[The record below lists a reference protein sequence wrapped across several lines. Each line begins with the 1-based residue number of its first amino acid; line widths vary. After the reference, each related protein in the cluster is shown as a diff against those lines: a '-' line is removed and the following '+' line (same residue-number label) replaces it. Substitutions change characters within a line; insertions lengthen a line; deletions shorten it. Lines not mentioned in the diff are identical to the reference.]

1 MKIILKIL
9 SLISFCITS
18 ISFAQSIEVESFNQN
33 PLEIS
38 PLLGGDLQVNFKYT
52 SQAGSSGNNLYIGLE
67 ELDANNQYVRTIDGT
82 SLENEPAGT
91 DVQGS
96 VNLFVGTI
104 QPLSAELPAGHYYQ
118 VIARLYTNTWT
129 ELASAGYWNTP
140 QLTTQNTIPYDF
152 NTFPISKGA
161 DISWMTE
168 MEAQDYTWQDNNGN
182 ETELMPLLKDYDLD
196 AVRLRVWVDPDNS
209 PANGWC
215 DIQDMVIK
223 AQLAEAEGLD
233 VMICIHFSDWWADP
247 GQQNKPA
254 GWNSFTVPQ
263 LETAVANHTTAI
275 LNALSAVNITPEWV
289 QIGNE
294 TNDGMLWQTGRAST
308 GGFANYAKFI
318 NAGASAVKAFDNN
331 IKTILHLAS
340 GNEASLYNWNI
351 GGLLNNGFNINNIDI
366 VGMSLYPNEDN
377 WKSLVDDTYNNML
390 NVQNTYNKDVMVV
403 EIGFDNSRPDI
414 TYQFIVY
421 MIEKTRQAQGLG
433 VFYWEPIAYSPFT
446 AYTKGAWDTDG
457 SPSVA
462 MDAFLN
468 SSTLS
473 VEEHL
478 LEDAQQSYTIYPN
491 PMQNELFIQSQNP
504 TPQNLALYDIKGK
517 LLLEIKD
524 HNPTHSID
532 VSVLNT
538 GLYIL
543 KIGEK
548 SFKVLK
554 D

>member
-1 MKIILKIL
+1 MKKTKFLILIILPLL
-9 SLISFCITS
+9 SM
-18 ISFAQSIEVESFNQN
+18 AQSIEVISFNQN
-33 PLEIS
+33 PLEVS
-38 PLLGGDLQVNFKYT
+38 PLLGGDLQVNVEYT
-52 SQAGSSGNNLYIGLE
+52 SQSGSAGNNLYIGLE
-67 ELDANNQYVRTIDGT
+67 ELDVNNQFVRTIDGV
-82 SLENEPAGT
+82 SMENETAGT
-91 DVQGS
+91 DVQLS

-104 QPLSAELPAGHYYQ
+104 QPLSDELPAGHYYQ

-129 ELASAGYWNTP
+129 ELVSADYWDTP
-140 QLTTQNTIPYDF
+140 ILLTENNIPYDF
-152 NTFPISKGA
+152 SSFTISKGA

-168 MEAQDYTWQDNNGN
+168 MEEQGYTWQDNDGN
-182 ETELMPLLKDYDLD
+182 ASELMPLLTSYDMD

-215 DIQDMVIK
+215 DIDDMVTK
-223 AQLAEAEGLD
+223 AQLAEAEGMD

-254 GWNSFTVPQ
+254 AWSSMSVSQ
-263 LETAVANHTTAI
+263 LETAVANHTTDI
-275 LNALSAVNITPEWV
+275 LNALDAVNITPRWV

-294 TNDGMLWQTGRAST
+294 TNDGMLWETGRASA

-318 NAGASAVKAFDNN
+318 NAGASAVKAFDAS

-340 GNEASLYNWNI
+340 GNDTGLYNWNI
-351 GGLLNNGFNINNIDI
+351 GGLLSNGLTFSEIDI

-377 WKSLVDDTYNNML
+377 WISLVDDTYSNML

-421 MIEKTRQAQGLG
+421 MIERTRQAQGLG

-446 AYTKGAWDTDG
+446 SYSKGAWDGDG

-468 SSTLS
+468 TSTLS
-473 VEEHL
+473 TTDFEKPK
-478 LEDAQQSYTIYPN
+478 QNFIIYPN
-491 PMQNELFIQSQNP
+491 PSSDVLHVKSLNTNLHSIEIVDFNGRLIQ
-504 TPQNLALYDIKGK
+504 K
-517 LLLEIKD
+517 LSTESSLK
-524 HNPTHSID
+524 SID
-532 VSVLNT
+532 VS
-538 GLYIL
+538 
-543 KIGEK
+543 
-548 SFKVLK
+548 SFAEGIYFVRINHAKTIK
-554 D
+554 WIKK

>member
-1 MKIILKIL
+1 MKKTKFLILIILPLL
-9 SLISFCITS
+9 SM
-18 ISFAQSIEVESFNQN
+18 AQSIEVISFNQN
-33 PLEIS
+33 PLEVS
-38 PLLGGDLQVNFKYT
+38 PLLGGDLQVNVEYT
-52 SQAGSSGNNLYIGLE
+52 SQSGSAGNNLYIGLE
-67 ELDANNQYVRTIDGT
+67 ELDGNNQFVRTIDGV
-82 SLENEPAGT
+82 SMENETAGT
-91 DVQGS
+91 DVELS

-104 QPLSAELPAGHYYQ
+104 QPLSDELPAGHYYQ

-129 ELASAGYWNTP
+129 ELVSAGYWDTP
-140 QLTTQNTIPYDF
+140 ILLTENNIPYDF
-152 NTFPISKGA
+152 TSVPISKGA

-168 MEAQDYTWQDNNGN
+168 MESQGYTWQDNDGN
-182 ETELMPLLKDYDLD
+182 TSELMPLLTSYDMD

-215 DIQDMVIK
+215 DIEDMVTK
-223 AQLAEAEGLD
+223 AQLAEAEGMD

-254 GWNSFTVPQ
+254 AWSSMSVSQ
-263 LETAVANHTTAI
+263 LETAVANHTTDI
-275 LNALSAVNITPEWV
+275 LNALDAVDITPRWV

-294 TNDGMLWQTGRAST
+294 TNDGMLWETGRASA

-318 NAGASAVKAFDNN
+318 NAGASAVKAFDAS

-340 GNEASLYNWNI
+340 GNDTGLYNWNI
-351 GGLLNNGFNINNIDI
+351 GGLLSNGLTFSEIDI

-377 WKSLVDDTYNNML
+377 WISLVDDTYSNML

-421 MIEKTRQAQGLG
+421 MIERTRQAQGLG

-446 AYTKGAWDTDG
+446 SYSKGAWDGDG

-468 SSTLS
+468 TSTLS
-473 VEEHL
+473 TTDFEKPK
-478 LEDAQQSYTIYPN
+478 QNFIIYPN
-491 PMQNELFIQSQNP
+491 PSSDVLHVKSLNTNLHSIEIVDFNGRLIQ
-504 TPQNLALYDIKGK
+504 K
-517 LLLEIKD
+517 LSTESSLK
-524 HNPTHSID
+524 SID
-532 VSVLNT
+532 VS
-538 GLYIL
+538 
-543 KIGEK
+543 
-548 SFKVLK
+548 SFAEGIYFVRINHAKTIK
-554 D
+554 WIKK

>member
-1 MKIILKIL
+1 MKKTKFLILIILPLL
-9 SLISFCITS
+9 SM
-18 ISFAQSIEVESFNQN
+18 AQSIEVISFNQN
-33 PLEIS
+33 PLEVS
-38 PLLGGDLQVNFKYT
+38 PLLGGDLQVNVEYT
-52 SQAGSSGNNLYIGLE
+52 SQSGSAGNNLYIGLE
-67 ELDANNQYVRTIDGT
+67 ELDGNNQFVRTIDGV
-82 SLENEPAGT
+82 SMENETAGT
-91 DVQGS
+91 DVQLS

-104 QPLSAELPAGHYYQ
+104 QPLSDELPAGHYYQ

-129 ELASAGYWNTP
+129 ELVSADYWDTP
-140 QLTTQNTIPYDF
+140 ILLTENNIPYDF
-152 NTFPISKGA
+152 SSFTISKGA

-168 MEAQDYTWQDNNGN
+168 MEEQGYTWQDNDGN
-182 ETELMPLLKDYDLD
+182 ASELMPLLTSYDMD

-215 DIQDMVIK
+215 DIDDMVTK
-223 AQLAEAEGLD
+223 AQLAEAEGMD

-254 GWNSFTVPQ
+254 AWSSMSVSQ
-263 LETAVANHTTAI
+263 LETAVANHTTDI
-275 LNALSAVNITPEWV
+275 LNALDAVNITPRWV

-294 TNDGMLWQTGRAST
+294 TNDGMLWETGRASA

-318 NAGASAVKAFDNN
+318 NAGASAVKAFDAS

-340 GNEASLYNWNI
+340 GNDTGLYNWNI
-351 GGLLNNGFNINNIDI
+351 GGLLSNGLTFSEIDI

-377 WKSLVDDTYNNML
+377 WISLVDDTYSNML

-421 MIEKTRQAQGLG
+421 MIERTRQAQGLG

-446 AYTKGAWDTDG
+446 SYSKGAWDGDG

-468 SSTLS
+468 TSTLS
-473 VEEHL
+473 TTEFEKPK
-478 LEDAQQSYTIYPN
+478 QNFIIYPN
-491 PMQNELFIQSQNP
+491 PSSDVLHVKSLNTNLHSIEIVDFNGRLIQ
-504 TPQNLALYDIKGK
+504 K
-517 LLLEIKD
+517 LSTESSLK
-524 HNPTHSID
+524 SID
-532 VSVLNT
+532 VSSFAEGIYFVRINH
-538 GLYIL
+538 
-543 KIGEK
+543 EK
-548 SFKVLK
+548 TIKWIK
-554 D
+554 K

>member
-1 MKIILKIL
+1 MKKTKFLILIILPLL
-9 SLISFCITS
+9 SM
-18 ISFAQSIEVESFNQN
+18 AQSIEVISFNQN
-33 PLEIS
+33 PLEVS
-38 PLLGGDLQVNFKYT
+38 PLLGGDLQVNVEYT
-52 SQAGSSGNNLYIGLE
+52 SQSGSAGNNLYIGLE
-67 ELDANNQYVRTIDGT
+67 ELDGNNQFVRTIDGV
-82 SLENEPAGT
+82 SMENETAGT
-91 DVQGS
+91 DVQLS

-104 QPLSAELPAGHYYQ
+104 QPLSDELPAGHYYQ

-129 ELASAGYWNTP
+129 ELVSADYWDTP
-140 QLTTQNTIPYDF
+140 ILLTENNIPYDF
-152 NTFPISKGA
+152 SSFTISKGA

-168 MEAQDYTWQDNNGN
+168 MEEQGYTWQDNDGN
-182 ETELMPLLKDYDLD
+182 ASELMPLLTSYDMD

-215 DIQDMVIK
+215 DIDDMVTK
-223 AQLAEAEGLD
+223 AQLAEAEGMD

-254 GWNSFTVPQ
+254 AWSSMSVSQ
-263 LETAVANHTTAI
+263 LETAVANHTTDI
-275 LNALSAVNITPEWV
+275 LNALDAVNITPRWV

-294 TNDGMLWQTGRAST
+294 TNDGMLWETGRASA

-318 NAGASAVKAFDNN
+318 NAGASAVKAFDAS

-340 GNEASLYNWNI
+340 GNDTGLYNWNI
-351 GGLLNNGFNINNIDI
+351 GGLLSNGLTFSEIDI

-377 WKSLVDDTYNNML
+377 WISLVDDTYSNML

-421 MIEKTRQAQGLG
+421 MIERTRQAQGLG

-446 AYTKGAWDTDG
+446 SYSKGAWDGDG

-468 SSTLS
+468 TSTLS
-473 VEEHL
+473 TTDFEKPK
-478 LEDAQQSYTIYPN
+478 QNFIIYPN
-491 PMQNELFIQSQNP
+491 PSSDVLHVKSLNTNLHSIEIVDFNGRLIQ
-504 TPQNLALYDIKGK
+504 K
-517 LLLEIKD
+517 LSTESSLK
-524 HNPTHSID
+524 SID
-532 VSVLNT
+532 VSSFAEGIYFVRINH
-538 GLYIL
+538 
-543 KIGEK
+543 EK
-548 SFKVLK
+548 TIKWIK
-554 D
+554 K

>member
-1 MKIILKIL
+1 MKKTKFLILIILPLL
-9 SLISFCITS
+9 SM
-18 ISFAQSIEVESFNQN
+18 AQSIEVISFNQN
-33 PLEIS
+33 PLEVS
-38 PLLGGDLQVNFKYT
+38 PLLGGDLQVNVEYT
-52 SQAGSSGNNLYIGLE
+52 SQSGSAGNNLYIGLE
-67 ELDANNQYVRTIDGT
+67 ELDGNNQFVRTIDGV
-82 SLENEPAGT
+82 SMENETAGT
-91 DVQGS
+91 DVELS

-104 QPLSAELPAGHYYQ
+104 QPLSDELPAGHYYQ

-129 ELASAGYWNTP
+129 ELVSAGYWDTP
-140 QLTTQNTIPYDF
+140 ILLTENNIPYDF
-152 NTFPISKGA
+152 TSVPISKGA

-168 MEAQDYTWQDNNGN
+168 MESQGYTWQDNDGN
-182 ETELMPLLKDYDLD
+182 TSELMPLLTSYDMD

-215 DIQDMVIK
+215 DIEDMVTK
-223 AQLAEAEGLD
+223 AQLAEAEGMD

-254 GWNSFTVPQ
+254 AWSSMSVSQ
-263 LETAVANHTTAI
+263 LETAVANHTTDI
-275 LNALSAVNITPEWV
+275 LNALDAVDITPRWV

-294 TNDGMLWQTGRAST
+294 TNDGMLWETGRASA

-318 NAGASAVKAFDNN
+318 NAGASAVKAFDAS

-340 GNEASLYNWNI
+340 GNDTGLYNWNI
-351 GGLLNNGFNINNIDI
+351 GGLLSNGLTFSEIDI

-377 WKSLVDDTYNNML
+377 WISLVDDTYSNML

-421 MIEKTRQAQGLG
+421 MIERTRQAQGLG

-446 AYTKGAWDTDG
+446 SYSKGAWDGDG

-468 SSTLS
+468 TSTLS
-473 VEEHL
+473 TTEFEKPK
-478 LEDAQQSYTIYPN
+478 QNFIIYPN
-491 PMQNELFIQSQNP
+491 PSSDVLHVKSLNTNLHSIEIVDFNGRLIQ
-504 TPQNLALYDIKGK
+504 K
-517 LLLEIKD
+517 LSTESSLK
-524 HNPTHSID
+524 SID
-532 VSVLNT
+532 VSSFAEGIYFVRINH
-538 GLYIL
+538 
-543 KIGEK
+543 EK
-548 SFKVLK
+548 TIKWIK
-554 D
+554 K

>member
-1 MKIILKIL
+1 MKTSQLLILIIFPIL
-9 SLISFCITS
+9 SM
-18 ISFAQSIEVESFNQN
+18 AQSIEVESFNQN

-38 PLLGGDLQVNFKYT
+38 PLLGGDLQVNIKYT
-52 SQAGSSGNNLYIGLE
+52 SEAGSPGNNLYIGLE
-67 ELDANNQYVRTIDGT
+67 ELDASDQFVRTIDGA
-82 SLENEPAGT
+82 SFENEPAGI
-91 DVQGS
+91 DVQLS
-96 VNLFVGTI
+96 VNLFMGTI
-104 QPLSAELPAGHYYQ
+104 QPLSSELPSGHYYQ

-129 ELASAGYWNTP
+129 ELMSAGYWNTP
-140 QLTTQNTIPYDF
+140 QLITQNTVPYDF
-152 NTFPISKGA
+152 SSFPISKGA

-168 MEAQDYTWQDNNGN
+168 MEAQGYTWQDNNGN
-182 ETELMPLLKDYDLD
+182 SSELMPLLEDYDLD

-215 DIQDMVIK
+215 DIQDMVAK

-254 GWNSFTVPQ
+254 GWTNFTVPE
-263 LETAVANHTTAI
+263 LETAVGSHTTDI
-275 LNALSAVNITPEWV
+275 LNALSAVNITPKWV

-318 NAGASAVKAFDNN
+318 NAGASAVKSFNAS

-340 GNEASLYNWNI
+340 GNDAGLYNWNI
-351 GGLLNNGFNINNIDI
+351 GGLLSNGLNINEIDI

-377 WKSLVDDTYNNML
+377 WRSLVDDTYDNML

-421 MIEKTRQAQGLG
+421 MIERTRQAQGLG
-433 VFYWEPIAYSPFT
+433 VFYWEPIGYSPFT
-446 AYTKGAWDTDG
+446 AYSKGAWDDDG

-462 MDAFLN
+462 MDAFLD

-473 VEEHL
+473 VEDQL
-478 LEDAQQSYTIYPN
+478 LEDALQSYTIFPN
-491 PMQNELFIQSQNP
+491 PFQSELYIKSQNP
-504 TPQNLALYDIKGK
+504 TPQNVVLYDIQGK
-517 LLLEIKD
+517 LLIEIK
-524 HNPTHSID
+524 NYTPLQYID
-532 VSVLNT
+532 VS
-538 GLYIL
+538 GLKPGIYIL
-543 KIGEK
+543 KIGK
-548 SFKVLK
+548 YAYRVLK
-554 D
+554 N

>member
-1 MKIILKIL
+1 MKKTKFLILIILPLL
-9 SLISFCITS
+9 SM
-18 ISFAQSIEVESFNQN
+18 AQSIEVISFNQN
-33 PLEIS
+33 PLEVS
-38 PLLGGDLQVNFKYT
+38 PLLGGDLQVNVEYT
-52 SQAGSSGNNLYIGLE
+52 SQSGSAGNNLYIGLE
-67 ELDANNQYVRTIDGT
+67 ELDVNNQFVRTIDGV
-82 SLENEPAGT
+82 SMENETAGT
-91 DVQGS
+91 DVQLS

-104 QPLSAELPAGHYYQ
+104 QPLSDELPAGHYYQ

-129 ELASAGYWNTP
+129 ELVSADYWDTP
-140 QLTTQNTIPYDF
+140 ILLTENNIPYDF
-152 NTFPISKGA
+152 SSFTISKGA

-168 MEAQDYTWQDNNGN
+168 MEEQGYTWQDNDGN
-182 ETELMPLLKDYDLD
+182 ASELMPLLTSYDMD

-215 DIQDMVIK
+215 DIDDMVTK
-223 AQLAEAEGLD
+223 AQLAEAEGMD

-254 GWNSFTVPQ
+254 AWSSMSVSQ
-263 LETAVANHTTAI
+263 LETAVANHTTDI
-275 LNALSAVNITPEWV
+275 LNALDAVNITPRWV

-294 TNDGMLWQTGRAST
+294 TNDGMLWETGRASA

-318 NAGASAVKAFDNN
+318 NAGASAVKAFDAS

-340 GNEASLYNWNI
+340 GNDTGLYNWNI
-351 GGLLNNGFNINNIDI
+351 GGLLSNGLTFSEIDI

-377 WKSLVDDTYNNML
+377 WISLVDDTYSNML

-421 MIEKTRQAQGLG
+421 MIERTRQAQGLG

-446 AYTKGAWDTDG
+446 SYSKGAWDGDG

-468 SSTLS
+468 TSTLS
-473 VEEHL
+473 TTEFEKPK
-478 LEDAQQSYTIYPN
+478 QNFIIYPN
-491 PMQNELFIQSQNP
+491 PSSDVLHVKSLNINLHSIEIIDFNGRLIQ
-504 TPQNLALYDIKGK
+504 K
-517 LLLEIKD
+517 LSTESSLE
-524 HNPTHSID
+524 SID
-532 VSVLNT
+532 VSSFAEDIYFLRINH
-538 GLYIL
+538 
-543 KIGEK
+543 EK
-548 SFKVLK
+548 TIKWIK
-554 D
+554 K

>member
-1 MKIILKIL
+1 MKKTKFLILIILPLL
-9 SLISFCITS
+9 SM
-18 ISFAQSIEVESFNQN
+18 AQSIEVISFNQN
-33 PLEIS
+33 PLEVS
-38 PLLGGDLQVNFKYT
+38 PLLGGDLQVNVEYT
-52 SQAGSSGNNLYIGLE
+52 SQSGSAGNNLYIGLE
-67 ELDANNQYVRTIDGT
+67 ELDGNNQFVRTIDGV
-82 SLENEPAGT
+82 SMENETAGT
-91 DVQGS
+91 DVQLS

-104 QPLSAELPAGHYYQ
+104 QPLSDELPAGHYYQ

-129 ELASAGYWNTP
+129 ELVSADYWDTP
-140 QLTTQNTIPYDF
+140 ILLTENNIPYDF
-152 NTFPISKGA
+152 SSFTISKGA

-168 MEAQDYTWQDNNGN
+168 MEEQGYTWQDNDGN
-182 ETELMPLLKDYDLD
+182 ASELMPLLTSYDMD

-215 DIQDMVIK
+215 DIDDMVTK
-223 AQLAEAEGLD
+223 AQLAEAEGMD

-254 GWNSFTVPQ
+254 AWSSMSVSQ
-263 LETAVANHTTAI
+263 LETAVANHTTDI
-275 LNALSAVNITPEWV
+275 LTALDAVNITPRWV

-294 TNDGMLWQTGRAST
+294 TNDGMLWETGRASA

-318 NAGASAVKAFDNN
+318 NAGASAVKAFDAS

-340 GNEASLYNWNI
+340 GNDTGLYNWNI
-351 GGLLNNGFNINNIDI
+351 GGLLSNGLTFSEIDI

-377 WKSLVDDTYNNML
+377 WISLVDDTYSNML

-421 MIEKTRQAQGLG
+421 MIVRTRQAQGLG

-446 AYTKGAWDTDG
+446 SYSKGAWDGDG

-468 SSTLS
+468 TSTLS
-473 VEEHL
+473 TTEFEKPK
-478 LEDAQQSYTIYPN
+478 QNFIIYPN
-491 PMQNELFIQSQNP
+491 PSSDVLHVKSLNTNLHSIEIVDFNGRLIQ
-504 TPQNLALYDIKGK
+504 K
-517 LLLEIKD
+517 LSTESSLK
-524 HNPTHSID
+524 SID
-532 VSVLNT
+532 VSSFAEGIYFVRINH
-538 GLYIL
+538 
-543 KIGEK
+543 EK
-548 SFKVLK
+548 TIKWIK
-554 D
+554 K

>member
-1 MKIILKIL
+1 MKKTKFLILIILPLL
-9 SLISFCITS
+9 SM
-18 ISFAQSIEVESFNQN
+18 AQSIEVISFNQN
-33 PLEIS
+33 PLEVS
-38 PLLGGDLQVNFKYT
+38 PLLGGDLQVNVEYT
-52 SQAGSSGNNLYIGLE
+52 SQSGSAGNNLYIGLE
-67 ELDANNQYVRTIDGT
+67 ELDVNNQFVRTIDGV
-82 SLENEPAGT
+82 SMENETAGT
-91 DVQGS
+91 DVELS

-104 QPLSAELPAGHYYQ
+104 QPLSDELPAGHYYQ

-129 ELASAGYWNTP
+129 ELVSAGYWDTP
-140 QLTTQNTIPYDF
+140 ILLTENNIPYDF
-152 NTFPISKGA
+152 TSVPISKGA

-168 MEAQDYTWQDNNGN
+168 MESQGYTWQDNDGN
-182 ETELMPLLKDYDLD
+182 TSELMPLLTSYDMD

-215 DIQDMVIK
+215 DIEDMVTK
-223 AQLAEAEGLD
+223 AQLAEAEGMD

-254 GWNSFTVPQ
+254 AWSSMSVSQ
-263 LETAVANHTTAI
+263 LETAVANHTTDI
-275 LNALSAVNITPEWV
+275 LNALDAVDITPRWV

-294 TNDGMLWQTGRAST
+294 TNDGMLWETGRASA

-318 NAGASAVKAFDNN
+318 NAGASAVKAFDAS

-340 GNEASLYNWNI
+340 GNDTGLYNWNI
-351 GGLLNNGFNINNIDI
+351 GGLLSNGLTFSEIDI

-377 WKSLVDDTYNNML
+377 WISLVDDTYSNML

-421 MIEKTRQAQGLG
+421 MIERTRQAQGLG

-446 AYTKGAWDTDG
+446 SYSKGAWDGDG

-468 SSTLS
+468 TSTLS
-473 VEEHL
+473 TTDFEKPK
-478 LEDAQQSYTIYPN
+478 QNFIIYPN
-491 PMQNELFIQSQNP
+491 PSSDVLHVKSLNTNLHSIEIVDFNGRLIQ
-504 TPQNLALYDIKGK
+504 K
-517 LLLEIKD
+517 LSTESSLK
-524 HNPTHSID
+524 SID
-532 VSVLNT
+532 VS
-538 GLYIL
+538 
-543 KIGEK
+543 
-548 SFKVLK
+548 SFAEGIYFVRINHAKTIK
-554 D
+554 WIKK

>member
-1 MKIILKIL
+1 MKKTKFLILIILPLL
-9 SLISFCITS
+9 SM
-18 ISFAQSIEVESFNQN
+18 AQSIEVISFNQN
-33 PLEIS
+33 PLEVS
-38 PLLGGDLQVNFKYT
+38 PLLGGDLQVNVEYT
-52 SQAGSSGNNLYIGLE
+52 SQSGSAGNNLYIGLE
-67 ELDANNQYVRTIDGT
+67 ELDGNNQFVRTIDGV
-82 SLENEPAGT
+82 SMENETAGT
-91 DVQGS
+91 DVELS

-104 QPLSAELPAGHYYQ
+104 QPLSDELPAGHYYQ

-129 ELASAGYWNTP
+129 ELVSADYWDTP
-140 QLTTQNTIPYDF
+140 ILLTENNIPYDF
-152 NTFPISKGA
+152 SSFTISKGA

-168 MEAQDYTWQDNNGN
+168 MEEQGYTWQDNDGN
-182 ETELMPLLKDYDLD
+182 ASELMPLLTSYDMD

-215 DIQDMVIK
+215 DIDDMVTK
-223 AQLAEAEGLD
+223 AQLAEAEGMD

-254 GWNSFTVPQ
+254 AWSSMSVSQ
-263 LETAVANHTTAI
+263 LETAVANHTTDI
-275 LNALSAVNITPEWV
+275 LNALDAVNITPRWV

-294 TNDGMLWQTGRAST
+294 TNDGMLWETGRASA

-318 NAGASAVKAFDNN
+318 NAGASAVKAFDAS

-340 GNEASLYNWNI
+340 GNDTGLYNWNI
-351 GGLLNNGFNINNIDI
+351 GGLLSNGLTFSEIDI

-377 WKSLVDDTYNNML
+377 WISLVDDTYSNML

-421 MIEKTRQAQGLG
+421 MIERTRQAQGLG

-446 AYTKGAWDTDG
+446 SYSKGAWDGDG

-468 SSTLS
+468 TSTLS
-473 VEEHL
+473 TTDFEKPK
-478 LEDAQQSYTIYPN
+478 QNFIIYPN
-491 PMQNELFIQSQNP
+491 PSSDVLHVKSLNTNLHSIEIVDFNGRLIQ
-504 TPQNLALYDIKGK
+504 K
-517 LLLEIKD
+517 LSTESSLK
-524 HNPTHSID
+524 SID
-532 VSVLNT
+532 VS
-538 GLYIL
+538 
-543 KIGEK
+543 
-548 SFKVLK
+548 SFAEGIYFVRINHAKTIK
-554 D
+554 WIKK

>member
-1 MKIILKIL
+1 MKKTKFLILIILPLL
-9 SLISFCITS
+9 SM
-18 ISFAQSIEVESFNQN
+18 AQSIEVISFNQN
-33 PLEIS
+33 PLEVS
-38 PLLGGDLQVNFKYT
+38 PLLGGDLQVNVEYT
-52 SQAGSSGNNLYIGLE
+52 SQSGSAGNNLYIGLE
-67 ELDANNQYVRTIDGT
+67 ELDVNNQFVRTIDGV
-82 SLENEPAGT
+82 SMENETAGT
-91 DVQGS
+91 DVQLS

-104 QPLSAELPAGHYYQ
+104 QPLSDELPAGHYYQ

-129 ELASAGYWNTP
+129 ELVSADYWDTP
-140 QLTTQNTIPYDF
+140 ILLTENNIPYDF
-152 NTFPISKGA
+152 SSFTISKGA

-168 MEAQDYTWQDNNGN
+168 MEEQGYTWQDNDGN
-182 ETELMPLLKDYDLD
+182 ASELMPLLTSYDMD

-215 DIQDMVIK
+215 DIDDMVTK
-223 AQLAEAEGLD
+223 AQLAEAEGMD

-254 GWNSFTVPQ
+254 AWSSMSVSQ
-263 LETAVANHTTAI
+263 LETAVANHTTDI
-275 LNALSAVNITPEWV
+275 LNALDAVNITPRWV

-294 TNDGMLWQTGRAST
+294 TNDGMLWETGRASA

-318 NAGASAVKAFDNN
+318 NAGASAVKAFDAS

-340 GNEASLYNWNI
+340 GNDTGLYNWNI
-351 GGLLNNGFNINNIDI
+351 GGLLSNGLTFSEIDI

-377 WKSLVDDTYNNML
+377 WISLVDDTYSNML

-421 MIEKTRQAQGLG
+421 MIERTRQAQGLG

-446 AYTKGAWDTDG
+446 SYSKGAWDGDG

-468 SSTLS
+468 TSTLS
-473 VEEHL
+473 TTEFEKPK
-478 LEDAQQSYTIYPN
+478 QNFIIYPN
-491 PMQNELFIQSQNP
+491 PSSDVLHVKSLNTNLHSIEIVDFNGRLIQ
-504 TPQNLALYDIKGK
+504 K
-517 LLLEIKD
+517 LSTESSLK
-524 HNPTHSID
+524 SID
-532 VSVLNT
+532 VSSFAEGIYFVRINH
-538 GLYIL
+538 
-543 KIGEK
+543 EK
-548 SFKVLK
+548 TIKWIK
-554 D
+554 K

>member
-1 MKIILKIL
+1 MKKTKFLILIILPLL
-9 SLISFCITS
+9 SM
-18 ISFAQSIEVESFNQN
+18 AQSIEVISFNQN
-33 PLEIS
+33 PLEVS
-38 PLLGGDLQVNFKYT
+38 PLLGGDLQVNVEYT
-52 SQAGSSGNNLYIGLE
+52 SQSGSAGNNLYIGLE
-67 ELDANNQYVRTIDGT
+67 ELDVNNQFVRTIDGV
-82 SLENEPAGT
+82 SMENETAGT
-91 DVQGS
+91 DVQLS

-104 QPLSAELPAGHYYQ
+104 QPLSDELPAGHYYQ

-129 ELASAGYWNTP
+129 ELVSADYWDTP
-140 QLTTQNTIPYDF
+140 ILLTENNIPYDF
-152 NTFPISKGA
+152 SSFTISKGA

-168 MEAQDYTWQDNNGN
+168 MEEQGYTWQDNDGN
-182 ETELMPLLKDYDLD
+182 ASELMPLLTSYDMD

-215 DIQDMVIK
+215 DIDDMVTK
-223 AQLAEAEGLD
+223 AQLAEAEGMD

-254 GWNSFTVPQ
+254 AWSSMSVSQ
-263 LETAVANHTTAI
+263 LETAVANHTTDI
-275 LNALSAVNITPEWV
+275 LNALDAVNITPRWV

-294 TNDGMLWQTGRAST
+294 TNDGMLWETGRASA

-318 NAGASAVKAFDNN
+318 NAGASAVKAFDAS

-340 GNEASLYNWNI
+340 GNDTGLYNWNI
-351 GGLLNNGFNINNIDI
+351 GGLLSNGLTFSEIDI

-377 WKSLVDDTYNNML
+377 WISLVDDTYSNML

-421 MIEKTRQAQGLG
+421 MIERTRQAQGLG

-446 AYTKGAWDTDG
+446 SYSKGAWDGDG

-468 SSTLS
+468 TSTLS
-473 VEEHL
+473 TTEFEKPK
-478 LEDAQQSYTIYPN
+478 QNFIIYPN
-491 PMQNELFIQSQNP
+491 PSSDVLHVKSLNTNLHSIEIVDFNGRLIQ
-504 TPQNLALYDIKGK
+504 K
-517 LLLEIKD
+517 LSTESSLE
-524 HNPTHSID
+524 SID
-532 VSVLNT
+532 VSSFAEDIYFLRINH
-538 GLYIL
+538 
-543 KIGEK
+543 EK
-548 SFKVLK
+548 TIKWIK
-554 D
+554 K